1 MKKLISF
8 VLALALVAS
17 MCGGLGAFA
26 DSGIKNTIKSKT
38 ESGSYNVA
46 ASVEAYLK
54 EIDLDD
60 DVQLPKK
67 SSYLSVRQVMFI
79 DAPGGHSV
87 YTYAEPDSGAAN
99 LSPAYHEEKVS
110 VYALEDDF
118 AFIVYEDEQLEKQ
131 AAWVNADNLVE
142 LSEKSKGKTVGF
154 GKAIYDTSDTI
165 SLTEVEQQWSKL
177 NFVGSKTKWVEFE
190 AELDE
195 GDEFVAMDIAYHV
208 IRRNGVTD
216 ASGERDVY
224 INDGEGWEYVGSF
237 EVSRDL
243 EPVTIHINYDEPR
256 EIKAVAVVPTDSDH
270 EKCVVRTSVIWLYCA
285 EK

>member
-8 VLALALVAS
+8 ALVLALIAS
-17 MCGGLGAFA
+17 LCGGLGAFA
-26 DSGIKNTIKSKT
+26 DSGINNSIKNKT
-38 ESGSYNVA
+38 ESGSYNA
-46 ASVEAYLK
+46 AAGVETYLK
-54 EIDLDD
+54 TLDLDD
-60 DVQLPKK
+60 DLQLPKK

-87 YTYAEPDSGAAN
+87 YTYVEPDSGADN
-99 LSPAYHEEKVS
+99 LSPAYHESKVS
-110 VYALEDDF
+110 VYAVEDDW

-142 LSEKSKGKTVGF
+142 LAEKSKGKTVGF
-154 GKAIYDTSDTI
+154 GKAIYDTNDTI
-165 SLTEVEQQWSKL
+165 SLIDVEQKWSKL
-177 NFVGSKTKWVEFE
+177 NFVDSKTKWVEFD
-190 AELDE
+190 AELEE

-208 IRRNGVTD
+208 IGRNGVKD

-270 EKCVVRTSVIWLYCA
+270 EKCLVRTSVIWLYCS